1 MILQL
6 HTNFLKYFLLIL
18 LHQCL
23 NVNNATIEIFRS
35 GSRSYSEELKIFEG
49 RTDALADILKRRAD
63 SDCPTEPLENKWIG
77 SIHAPFT
84 PDWIRSP
91 LLKVA
96 AASERT
102 TKGLENVW
110 KTLAIPIYRQ
120 ALSLAAHTLLSRQVA
135 DDRSIIQFSYRRHN
149 FFFHEFLPN

>member
-1 MILQL
+1 MELFGG
-6 HTNFLKYFLLIL
+6 T
-18 LHQCL
+18 
-23 NVNNATIEIFRS
+23 EDFR
-35 GSRSYSEELKIFEG
+35 
-49 RTDALADILKRRAD
+49 RTDGCFGRYFETTSWY

-135 DDRSIIQFSYRRHN
+135 DDRSIIQFSYRRKN
-149 FFFHEFLPN
+149 FSSMNFYLTKHIYLSLHFVLNTISFNGLVCRWISASLKAACN